1 VLPGRLRIASAFGL
15 PMRNPPAFATV
26 AAALAWCDAEQ
37 AGLLEAQKTAT
48 DLGLHA
54 AAWQFGDTLYGWISH
69 RHDYAA
75 WQTLC
80 EQAISSARACGDAR
94 AEVFCAIRL
103 VSCHVARGD
112 LAAATPIA
120 EQAVRTAWANGDR
133 AGEGSARE
141 HAGICAMASGR
152 NEDAVAHFT
161 RALDCWRRITSHR
174 RAEAIV
180 HRQLGRALSNL
191 GRADE
196 ADEHLHT
203 ALAIFTEL
211 GENYHQART
220 LYVIAMTRL
229 AGGQPEQAIEAIS
242 RLERALPVME
252 AEDHPLSVSELLTA
266 LAVAYGRTG
275 DEEQARACVDR
286 AAELQQQ
293 LNLPDSHPARA
304 QTIFTAS
311 QLR

>member
-1 VLPGRLRIASAFGL
+1 
-15 PMRNPPAFATV
+15 
-26 AAALAWCDAEQ
+26 
-37 AGLLEAQKTAT
+37 
-48 DLGLHA
+48 LHA
-54 AAWQFGDTLYGWISH
+54 AAWQFGDTLYGWNSH
-69 RHDYAA
+69 RHDYPA
-75 WQTLC
+75 WQATC

-103 VSCHVARGD
+103 ASCHVARGD
-112 LAAATPIA
+112 LAAATPVA

-152 NEDAVAHFT
+152 NEDAIAHFT

-174 RAEAIV
+174 RAEAIN
-180 HRQLGRALSNL
+180 HRHLGRALSGL
-191 GRADE
+191 GRASE

-211 GENYHQART
+211 GESYHQART

-229 AGGQPEQAIEAIS
+229 ASGQPEQAVEALS
-242 RLERALPVME
+242 RLERARPLME
-252 AEDHPLSVSELLTA
+252 AEDHPLSLSELLTA

-304 QTIFTAS
+304 QTSFAAS